1 MTGLNPR
8 PELGQGSEGRVRFL
22 DANVFV
28 YAFYKPK
35 RELDARSRAAKEG
48 AKDIVRRVSEGS
60 EYVVTTVVHLSEAAN
75 VLKRGMP
82 LPELV
87 EFLVA
92 LYSAENVE
100 VLGVS
105 AEDYLAAV
113 DLAGELGVD
122 PNDAL
127 AVMVMRRMG
136 LGEIYSFDRD
146 FDRVGGIRRLPKI

>member
-1 MTGLNPR
+1 MD
-8 PELGQGSEGRVRFL
+8 QGPGGRVRFL

-28 YAFYKPK
+28 YAFYKPR
-35 RELDARSRAAKEG
+35 RELDARARAAKER
-48 AKDIVRRVSEGS
+48 AKDIVRGVSEGS
-60 EYVVTTVVHLSEAAN
+60 ERVVTTVVHLSEAAN
-75 VLKRGMP
+75 VLKHGMP
-82 LPELV
+82 LSELV

-127 AVMVMRRMG
+127 AVLVMRRRG
-136 LGEIYSFDRD
+136 LEGIFSF
-146 FDRVGGIRRLPKI
+146 

>member
-1 MTGLNPR
+1 MDPR
-8 PELGQGSEGRVRFL
+8 PEPDAGLREGCRFL

-35 RELDARSRAAKEG
+35 RELDARARAGKEEAKG
-48 AKDIVRRVSEGS
+48 IVRRVSEGS
-60 EYVVTTVVHLSEAAN
+60 EYVVTTVAHLSEAAN
-75 VLKRGMP
+75 VLKHGMP

-127 AVMVMRRMG
+127 AVLVMRRMG
-136 LGEIYSFDRD
+136 LEEIYSFDRD
-146 FDRVGGIRRLPKI
+146 FDRVGGIRRLPQI

>member
-1 MTGLNPR
+1 MDPR
-8 PELGQGSEGRVRFL
+8 PEPDAGLREGSRFL

-35 RELDARSRAAKEG
+35 RELDARARAGKEEAKG
-48 AKDIVRRVSEGS
+48 IVRRVSEGS

-75 VLKRGMP
+75 VLKHGMP

-127 AVMVMRRMG
+127 AVLVMRRTG
-136 LGEIYSFDRD
+136 LEEIYSFDRD
-146 FDRVGGIRRLPKI
+146 FDRVGGIRRLPQI